1 MKLIDVII
9 NEELLNEQ
17 AGALF
22 SKLLKSMSSSVTSN
36 AVKNLIKTSVD
47 DLAKLNVKRISR
59 TALNKNQNY
68 KNALIQSADELSRK
82 NFKKPFSE
90 ITSAQQTQI
99 ANEVGVGLRDGIE
112 SELQKIG
119 KGLEKDISKTQNK
132 LSKATAKGQTD
143 KVATLNKELASY
155 TKKLTDINGAG
166 TKSIQGMGAPTRRQ
180 LLNMMKNGSK
190 VGPTTP
196 ISTTKGFKYYFDKVK
211 NSLVPLASGTTKT
224 VRSVYLTAGLLKTL
238 TALGVGGG
246 AIYLLY
252 QFIEGLGD
260 EDFVLLNEDGTP
272 INIED
277 IADSN
282 IIACVNSLINNG
294 GDIVQEEENIYI
306 KLANTGNETYDSQ
319 GGLNFY
325 LNGIV
330 TYGDNSRRG
339 KWTCSISGEVSTLQE
354 NKSKLSLSVIFE
366 QEFDEELT
374 DDVDRIRRYLDFPVT
389 QSGLRSAYQILK
401 KYYDN
406 GKGEEFLRRYK
417 RSGWGRGD
425 MEKTLKYIVTTNETS
440 IEIKDQLKNLVKRI
454 RSGENQNQG
463 PQTGDNNQRRRL
475 EDYINITWDD
485 EQVQTGS
492 GSSTAP
498 NVRYFDCENWDINTK
513 PYIIGCQSS
522 KIREIQSCLGEN
534 PDGKFGPNTQKALM
548 DIEADMSKG
557 ITAEI
562 YNRVMRNCNRPELE
576 TNQQTQQEPETT
588 QQEPETT
595 QSTDGEL
602 QTGVEP
608 IQFGEISFSSP
619 QETGEQFYMRLL
631 NNNRFIGS
639 SDKNRIKY
647 KDYPLTKDEYNKLT
661 EFLSTK
667 GFYPLKAKEKGDEKM
682 KYVWKK
688 SSRQ

>member
-1 MKLIDVII
+1 MKLYNLIENTSEISENSALKRFMSRTLQSISSNNIAGLRNVDAKLADD
-9 NEELLNEQ
+9 LLNI
-17 AGALF
+17 
-22 SKLLKSMSSSVTSN
+22 SKSRQ
-36 AVKNLIKTSVD
+36 IKGV
-47 DLAKLNVKRISR
+47 N
-59 TALNKNQNY
+59 N
-68 KNALIQSADELSRK
+68 ADELVNALKS
-82 NFKKPFSE
+82 
-90 ITSAQQTQI
+90 QTLNKQGMGDLMTG
-99 ANEVGVGLRDGIE
+99 AL
-112 SELQKIG
+112 KT
-119 KGLEKDISKTQNK
+119 KDISDDFVRAVVPMWVEDPRFLTAWTQPSKK
-132 LSKATAKGQTD
+132 LSKNGLLGKGYSSKAADEIISYSKRSKKFQDAIKSGGYKPNTKIKPSSSGRK
-143 KVATLNKELASY
+143 KVPSGWVKYKDEVL
-155 TKKLTDINGAG
+155 KKLKLGWKWYQLLKWGAG
-166 TKSIQGMGAPTRRQ
+166 LGISGAILWYIVDTFGGDDKPSDMPTTSPSEWSTCVDNMISAGMGQ
-180 LLNMMKNGSK
+180 GS
-190 VGPTTP
+190 
-196 ISTTKGFKYYFDKVK
+196 
-211 NSLVPLASGTTKT
+211 
-224 VRSVYLTAGLLKTL
+224 TL
-238 TALGVGGG
+238 
-246 AIYLLY
+246 
-252 QFIEGLGD
+252 D
-260 EDFVLLNEDGTP
+260 DGTEVVT
-272 INIED
+272 IK
-277 IADSN
+277 DS
-282 IIACVNSLINNG
+282 
-294 GDIVQEEENIYI
+294 
-306 KLANTGNETYDSQ
+306 TYP
-319 GGLNFY
+319 
-325 LNGIV
+325 NGIV
-330 TYGDNSRRG
+330 LYSNGTLKDLTNNKTGRWVCKEGDAEP
-339 KWTCSISGEVSTLQE
+339 IQE
-354 NKSKLSLSVIFE
+354 SKKMFSLLDIILE

-374 DDVDRIRRYLDFPVT
+374 NDVDRIRRYLNFPVT

-406 GKGEEFLRRYK
+406 GKGEDFLRRYK

-440 IEIKDQLKNLVKRI
+440 IEIKDQLINLVKRI

-463 PQTGDNNQRRRL
+463 SQTGDNNQRRRL
-475 EDYINITWDD
+475 DDYINITWDG

-492 GSSTAP
+492 GTSTAP

-576 TNQQTQQEPETT
+576 TNQQTQQEPETTQQEPETT